1 MPSLWFSHQ
10 KSRQGYPCD
19 EMAFNYLFSGTKL
32 VGGIWI
38 LKFKFK
44 YSLLLR
50 MGDVKFDACESQQ
63 LDISYCEVDNLDRF
77 KKTLSDSSIKCEGE
91 HSLGVMKCN

>member
-1 MPSLWFSHQ
+1 M
-10 KSRQGYPCD
+10 R
-19 EMAFNYLFSGTKL
+19 
-32 VGGIWI
+32 
-38 LKFKFK
+38 
-44 YSLLLR
+44 R
-50 MGDVKFDACESQQ
+50 GDVKFDACESQQ